1 MSIFLRCAY
10 LPFVLCGA
18 LLPAGC
24 GSSSGSSQP
33 PSPEAAEAAAAAVLP
48 ADQQALLGSYEVPL
62 RAASS
67 SGGGSGNRL
76 RIDFV
81 AATGGVEAYVQSNP
95 FGIAFQRASLT
106 LSTETATLTFSMY
119 GNNVVLTVA
128 RSVDGRPGRAEL
140 KVSSS
145 YVLEGELGPDTTKP
159 SLSGGLGT
167 ATPPWQPNYIRFS
180 ETLRSK
186 DITLPAP
193 GEIAYTLA
201 PIEGTPWIAF
211 LGFRKPLSKDWD
223 SAREIFVDGVTA
235 KDPGGNDLE
244 ASRVRLSWPIL
255 GAAVKAYDFSKDNP
269 AFPQIVSRLITDCDT
284 GATACLRVS
293 QGTSL
298 GLRIAAGSKALRIRY
313 ALLAGPLNNV
323 PPKSTVKLS
332 GIIAPGDGS
341 ETSKPADVEVVWTPS
356 PNPTATK
363 AFSTAYADLV
373 IPLPKQDVETGISL
387 QLDGE
392 PREPTP
398 ASPSNPGGVAA
409 VRQMVLV
416 VQSARAE

>member
-1 MSIFLRCAY
+1 
-10 LPFVLCGA
+10 
-18 LLPAGC
+18 
-24 GSSSGSSQP
+24 
-33 PSPEAAEAAAAAVLP
+33 
-48 ADQQALLGSYEVPL
+48 
-62 RAASS
+62 
-67 SGGGSGNRL
+67 
-76 RIDFV
+76 V
-81 AATGGVEAYVQSNP
+81 AATGGVEAYVQSNS

-106 LSTETATLTFSMY
+106 LSAETATLTFSMY
-119 GNNVVLTVA
+119 GTNVVLTVA

-201 PIEGTPWIAF
+201 PVEGTPWIAF
-211 LGFRKPLSKDWD
+211 LGVRKPLSKDWD

-244 ASRVRLSWPIL
+244 ASRVRLSWPVV

-269 AFPQIVSRLITDCDT
+269 AFPQIVSRLITDCDA
-284 GATACLRVS
+284 GAAACLRVS

-341 ETSKPADVEVVWTPS
+341 ATTKPTDVEVVWTPS
-356 PNPTATK
+356 PTPTATK
-363 AFSTAYADLV
+363 AFTTAYADLV

-392 PREPTP
+392 PREATPT
-398 ASPSNPGGVAA
+398 SPSNPGGVLS

-416 VQSARAE
+416 VQSARGE